1 VAEELAAAAVAGPDG
16 RPGPPDAAAEVGP
29 AEAAAAGAPAVRS
42 AEPDAA
48 AVAQPGVGA
57 PIALLAEQVSEAL
70 PRASVGATA

>member
-1 VAEELAAAAVAGPDG
+1 VAEELAATAVAGPDG
-16 RPGPPDAAAEVGP
+16 RPGPPDAAAAAGP
-29 AEAAAAGAPAVRS
+29 AEAAAGAPAVRS